1 MFSLVTLYQNQP
13 TLCEVPQGL
22 ILGPSLFNIYMLP
35 LGQIMR
41 NNNIDHHCYADD
53 TQIYV
58 ALSPN
63 DYRPIDL
70 LCQCIEQVKDW
81 MCQNFLQ
88 LNKDKTEIIVFG
100 AKKERLRVT
109 QHLHSLSLKTSNK
122 TTNLRVIMDSDL
134 HFDSHIKSV
143 TKLAYYHLK
152 NVARL
157 RGLMSAQDLEKL
169 VHAFITSRL
178 DYCNGLL
185 AGLPKKTVRQLQ
197 LVQNAVA
204 RVLTKTK
211 KFEHITPILKS
222 LHWLPV
228 CQRIDFKIL
237 LLTYKSL
244 HGLGPKYITD
254 MLPLYKPS
262 RPLRSSETNLLV
274 IPRVNTKHG
283 KAGFSYYA
291 TNSWNKLPEDLRLAS
306 TLTTF
311 KTRLKTFMFTLAF
324 S

>member
-1 MFSLVTLYQNQP
+1 MFPLATLYQNQP

-35 LGQIMR
+35 LGQIMQ

-81 MCQNFLQ
+81 MCQHFLQ

-100 AKKERLRVT
+100 AKKERLKVT
-109 QHLHSLSLKTSNK
+109 QHLHSLSPKTSNK
-122 TTNLRVIMDSDL
+122 ARNLGVIMDPDL

-143 TKLAYYHLK
+143 TKSANYHLK

-157 RGLMSAQDLEKL
+157 RLMSAKDLEKL

-185 AGLPKKTVRQLQ
+185 AGLPKKLSGSY
-197 LVQNAVA
+197 
-204 RVLTKTK
+204 
-211 KFEHITPILKS
+211 S
-222 LHWLPV
+222 LF
-228 CQRIDFKIL
+228 RTL
-237 LLTYKSL
+237 LL
-244 HGLGPKYITD
+244 
-254 MLPLYKPS
+254 
-262 RPLRSSETNLLV
+262 E
-274 IPRVNTKHG
+274 
-283 KAGFSYYA
+283 F
-291 TNSWNKLPEDLRLAS
+291 
-306 TLTTF
+306 
-311 KTRLKTFMFTLAF
+311 
-324 S
+324 